1 MLQNRA
7 GMLGLSFEVA
17 GVVQV
22 SRVLAISAERVTDLI
37 PAFERIADDFT
48 KGEKRVFVAEGAVGE
63 APSESGVGTWVKWK
77 EVNPKYAAW
86 KRKKGFGSKILVKT
100 GKLKASLTDASAEGH
115 IRVINKLNLEIGTAV
130 PYAGYHQTG
139 TKNKD
144 GSLRMP
150 KREPIRITKKQARF
164 WVSIINKFLLDVGE
178 RERKNL

>member
-17 GVVQV
+17 GVAQV

-37 PAFERIADDFT
+37 PAFEKIADDFT
-48 KGEKRVFVAEGAVGE
+48 KGEKKVFIKEGAVGE
-63 APSESGVGTWVKWK
+63 ATSESGVGTWVKFIDL
-77 EVNPKYAAW
+77 NPEYAAL
-86 KRKKGFGSKILVKT
+86 KLKKGFGSKILVRT
-100 GKLKASLTDASAEGH
+100 GKLKGSLTDSSGEGH
-115 IRVINKLNLEIGTAV
+115 IRVINKLNLEIGTSV

-150 KREPIRITKKQARF
+150 KREPLRITKKQARF

-178 RERKNL
+178 RERSNL